1 MSGMVEFRI
10 TSDLQEIRKQ
20 AITTNYP
27 EVKAWVDGVAEQY
40 RSIVVT
46 EDGVQAAKQD
56 RANLRKLQANIDQVR
71 KECRAA
77 ALAVSA
83 ETEANCKELVAT
95 LETAVQNL
103 DTQAKA
109 FETRRKEEKKN
120 RLSAYFDQAVCDMAE
135 WLTFDDCFNPKWLNA
150 TYAESAAWSD
160 IDAAIDRCR
169 ADLNAIRALHS
180 EFETTLLDEYTRTR
194 NISAVLVKNETLC
207 RMKAVEEERK
217 RKETEAA
224 AKYAA
229 AQRQKMTP
237 LKPECIGESDEYEVI
252 DIVGTVE
259 PQQEQPANDLVDED
273 GCEMPTVQE
282 APSVADVIRAVEQE
296 AFAYAAVEDEPTYT
310 LYFDPHCTDEQFME
324 LLKYMDGAGIRRTL
338 RVDGTAAQ
346 LNGLRTYM
354 KNNGI
359 RFERVPE

>member
-20 AITTNYP
+20 AITTNYAD
-27 EVKAWVDGVAEQY
+27 VKAWVDGVAEQY

-109 FETRRKEEKKN
+109 FEARRKEEKAA
-120 RLSAYFDQAVCDMAE
+120 RLKTYFDRE
-135 WLTFDDCFNPKWLNA
+135 NELHNTNTYLTWEGVLDPKWLNA
-150 TYAESAAWSD
+150 TASE
-160 IDAAIDRCR
+160 DAAEKAIDTIITDTVNGI
-169 ADLNAIRALHS
+169 AAIVTLQS
-180 EFETTLLDEYTRTR
+180 PFEVELLDYYRETHDVA
-194 NISAVLVKNETLC
+194 AVLQKNARLLEMKKAQEEREKAAREAAEAKRLAEEAA
-207 RMKAVEEERK
+207 RKAVVVEEP
-217 RKETEAA
+217 AP
-224 AKYAA
+224 
-229 AQRQKMTP
+229 Q
-237 LKPECIGESDEYEVI
+237 EV
-252 DIVGTVE
+252 
-259 PQQEQPANDLVDED
+259 
-273 GCEMPTVQE
+273 
-282 APSVADVIRAVEQE
+282 PSVADVICSVEQE

-324 LLKYMDGAGIRRTL
+324 LLKYMDGAGIRCTL

-346 LNGLRTYM
+346 LNGLRSYM

>member
-20 AITTNYP
+20 AITTNYAD
-27 EVKAWVDGVAEQY
+27 VKAWVDGVAEQY

-109 FETRRKEEKKN
+109 FETQRKEEKKN

-150 TYAESAAWSD
+150 TYAESAAWMD

-229 AQRQKMTP
+229 LLEESKRVADETMRQAEQKASETGKSVTET
-237 LKPECIGESDEYEVI
+237 LGELSRPV
-252 DIVGTVE
+252 
-259 PQQEQPANDLVDED
+259 NDLVDED
-273 GCEMPTVQE
+273 GHELPLAQEEAIYTV
-282 APSVADVIRAVEQE
+282 D
-296 AFAYAAVEDEPTYT
+296 F
-310 LYFDPHCTDEQFME
+310 
-324 LLKYMDGAGIRRTL
+324 
-338 RVDGTAAQ
+338 RVHGTAVQ

>member
-109 FETRRKEEKKN
+109 FEARRKEEKAA
-120 RLSAYFDQAVCDMAE
+120 RLKTYFDRE
-135 WLTFDDCFNPKWLNA
+135 NELHNTNTYLTWEGVLDPKWLNVTTSEDTA
-150 TYAESAAWSD
+150 KKA
-160 IDAAIDRCR
+160 IDTVIADTVNGIAAIVT
-169 ADLNAIRALHS
+169 LQS
-180 EFETTLLDEYTRTR
+180 PFEVELLDYYRETHDVT
-194 NISAVLVKNETLC
+194 AVLQKNARLLE
-207 RMKAVEEERK
+207 MKKAQEEREKAAREAAEAK
-217 RKETEAA
+217 RLAEETE
-224 AKYAA
+224 
-229 AQRQKMTP
+229 RN
-237 LKPECIGESDEYEVI
+237 
-252 DIVGTVE
+252 TVVLEE
-259 PQQEQPANDLVDED
+259 PAP
-273 GCEMPTVQE
+273 QE
-282 APSVADVIRAVEQE
+282 APSVADVIRSVEQE
-296 AFAYAAVEDEPTYT
+296 ALTYAAVEDEPQEEIYT
-310 LYFDPHCTDEQFME
+310 VDF
-324 LLKYMDGAGIRRTL
+324 
-338 RVDGTAAQ
+338 RVHGTADQ
-346 LNGLRTYM
+346 LTGLKAYM
-354 KNNGI
+354 KEHGI

>member
-20 AITTNYP
+20 AITTNYAD
-27 EVKAWVDGVAEQY
+27 VKAWVDGVAEQY

-109 FETRRKEEKKN
+109 FKTQRKEEKAA
-120 RLSAYFDQAVCDMAE
+120 RLKTYFERENELHNTDTY
-135 WLTFDDCFNPKWLNA
+135 LTWEGVLDPKWLNGTA
-150 TYAESAAWSD
+150 SEDAAKKA
-160 IDAAIDRCR
+160 IDAIITNTVNGIAAIVT
-169 ADLNAIRALHS
+169 LQS
-180 EFETTLLDEYTRTR
+180 PFEVELLDYYRGTQDVT
-194 NISAVLVKNETLC
+194 AVLQKNARLLE
-207 RMKAVEEERK
+207 MKKAQEEREKAAREAAEAK
-217 RKETEAA
+217 RLAEETERNAVV
-224 AKYAA
+224 
-229 AQRQKMTP
+229 M
-237 LKPECIGESDEYEVI
+237 E
-252 DIVGTVE
+252 E
-259 PQQEQPANDLVDED
+259 PAP
-273 GCEMPTVQE
+273 QE
-282 APSVADVIRAVEQE
+282 APSVADVIRSVEQE
-296 AFAYAAVEDEPTYT
+296 ALTYAAVEDEPTYT

-346 LNGLRTYM
+346 LSGLRSYM

>member
-20 AITTNYP
+20 AITTNYAD
-27 EVKAWVDGVAEQY
+27 VKAWVDGVAEQY

-109 FETRRKEEKKN
+109 FEERRKEEKKN

-160 IDAAIDRCR
+160 IDTAIDRCR

-217 RKETEAA
+217 RKEAEAA
-224 AKYAA
+224 AKYEEQKASCAA
-229 AQRQKMTP
+229 VRMASAGDAVI
-237 LKPECIGESDEYEVI
+237 EEHSEV
-252 DIVGTVE
+252 G
-259 PQQEQPANDLVDED
+259 Q
-273 GCEMPTVQE
+273 
-282 APSVADVIRAVEQE
+282 VI
-296 AFAYAAVEDEPTYT
+296 AAVEREAFERAVSEPEPTYT
-310 LYFDPHCTDEQFME
+310 VDF
-324 LLKYMDGAGIRRTL
+324 
-338 RVDGTAAQ
+338 RVFGTAAQ
-346 LNGLRTYM
+346 LDELRVYM
-354 KNNGI
+354 RTKGI
-359 RFERVPE
+359 RFGRVPE

>member
-109 FETRRKEEKKN
+109 FETQRKEEKKN

-150 TYAESAAWSD
+150 TYAESAAGSD

-217 RKETEAA
+217 LKETEAA

-229 AQRQKMTP
+229 LLEESKRVADETMRQAEQKASESGKSVTET
-237 LKPECIGESDEYEVI
+237 LGELSRPV
-252 DIVGTVE
+252 
-259 PQQEQPANDLVDED
+259 NDLVDED
-273 GCEMPTVQE
+273 GHEMPLAQEEAIYTV
-282 APSVADVIRAVEQE
+282 D
-296 AFAYAAVEDEPTYT
+296 F
-310 LYFDPHCTDEQFME
+310 
-324 LLKYMDGAGIRRTL
+324 
-338 RVDGTAAQ
+338 RVHGTAVQ
-346 LNGLRTYM
+346 LNGLKAYM
-354 KNNGI
+354 KEHDI
-359 RFERVPE
+359 RFGRVPE

>member
-20 AITTNYP
+20 AITTNYAD
-27 EVKAWVDGVAEQY
+27 VKAWVDGVAEQY

-95 LETAVQNL
+95 LETAVQSL

-109 FETRRKEEKKN
+109 FETQRKEEKKN

-135 WLTFDDCFNPKWLNA
+135 WLTFDDCFSPKWLNA
-150 TYAESAAWSD
+150 TYAENTACMD
-160 IDAAIDRCR
+160 IIAAINRCR

-180 EFETTLLDEYTRTR
+180 EFETTLLDYYRETHDVT
-194 NISAVLVKNETLC
+194 AVLVKNETLC

-217 RKETEAA
+217 RKEAEAT

-229 AQRQKMTP
+229 SLEELKRVADETMRQAEQKASETGRSVTET
-237 LKPECIGESDEYEVI
+237 LGELSRPV
-252 DIVGTVE
+252 
-259 PQQEQPANDLVDED
+259 NDLVDED
-273 GCEMPTVQE
+273 GHETPSAQEEAIYTV
-282 APSVADVIRAVEQE
+282 D
-296 AFAYAAVEDEPTYT
+296 F
-310 LYFDPHCTDEQFME
+310 
-324 LLKYMDGAGIRRTL
+324 
-338 RVDGTAAQ
+338 RVHGTAAQ
-346 LNGLRTYM
+346 LNGLRSYM

>member
-109 FETRRKEEKKN
+109 FETQRKEEKEA
-120 RLSAYFDQAVCDMAE
+120 RLKTYFERENELHNTDTY
-135 WLTFDDCFNPKWLNA
+135 LTWEGVLDPKWLNA
-150 TYAESAAWSD
+150 TASEDAAKKA
-160 IDAAIDRCR
+160 IDAIITNTVNGIAAIVS
-169 ADLNAIRALHS
+169 LQS
-180 EFETTLLDEYTRTR
+180 PFEVELLDHYRETQDVT
-194 NISAVLVKNETLC
+194 AVLQKNARLLE
-207 RMKAVEEERK
+207 MKKAQEEREK
-217 RKETEAA
+217 ASREAA
-224 AKYAA
+224 EAKRLAAEA
-229 AQRQKMTP
+229 AQNVAAEEP
-237 LKPECIGESDEYEVI
+237 AAPESDTGAA
-252 DIVGTVE
+252 DAADTAE
-259 PQQEQPANDLVDED
+259 PQTVSFATEVDEPQ
-273 GCEMPTVQE
+273 EVLYTV
-282 APSVADVIRAVEQE
+282 DFRA
-296 AFAYAAVEDEPTYT
+296 
-310 LYFDPHCTDEQFME
+310 H
-324 LLKYMDGAGIRRTL
+324 
-338 RVDGTAAQ
+338 GTAAQ
-346 LNGLRTYM
+346 LNGLKAYM
-354 KNNGI
+354 KEHGI
-359 RFERVPE
+359 RFGRVPE

>member
-56 RANLRKLQANIDQVR
+56 RANLRKLQGSIDQVR

-109 FETRRKEEKKN
+109 FEERRKTVKEMTLKEYFEEEN
-120 RLSAYFDQAVCDMAE
+120 ERHNTNAY
-135 WLTFDDCFNPKWLNA
+135 LTWDGVLDKKWLNA
-150 TYAESAAWSD
+150 TTSESTAQMD
-160 IDAAIDRCR
+160 INAAIDRCR

-194 NISAVLVKNETLC
+194 NLSAVLVKNETLG
-207 RMKAVEEERK
+207 RMKAAEEERK
-217 RKETEAA
+217 RKEAEAA
-224 AKYAA
+224 AKYEEQKAA
-229 AQRQKMTP
+229 CAAVRMASAGDAVI
-237 LKPECIGESDEYEVI
+237 EEHSEVGQVI
-252 DIVGTVE
+252 ATVE
-259 PQQEQPANDLVDED
+259 R
-273 GCEMPTVQE
+273 E
-282 APSVADVIRAVEQE
+282 AFERAVSEP
-296 AFAYAAVEDEPTYT
+296 EPTYT
-310 LYFDPHCTDEQFME
+310 VDF
-324 LLKYMDGAGIRRTL
+324 
-338 RVDGTAAQ
+338 RVFGTAAQ
-346 LNGLRTYM
+346 LDELRVYM
-354 KNNGI
+354 RTKGI
-359 RFERVPE
+359 RYGRVPQE